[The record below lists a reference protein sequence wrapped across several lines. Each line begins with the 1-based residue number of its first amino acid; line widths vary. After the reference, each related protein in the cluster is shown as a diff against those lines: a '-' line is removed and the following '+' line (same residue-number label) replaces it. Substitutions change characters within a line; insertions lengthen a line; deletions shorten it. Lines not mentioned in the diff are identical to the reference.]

1 MYVVCVS
8 VVVAMVA
15 FRLKTSSEQQQQQ
28 QKKVKEKNKSFYRPK
43 NYTSAIKITSMGI
56 IHKWWLGERETRLSN
71 SSREGKHVLPFIRNH
86 FDYRI
91 LQFITC

>member
-1 MYVVCVS
+1 
-8 VVVAMVA
+8 
-15 FRLKTSSEQQQQQ
+15 
-28 QKKVKEKNKSFYRPK
+28 
-43 NYTSAIKITSMGI
+43 MGI